1 MLVSIATSSEAD
13 ERELKQFI
21 VAHPRL
27 KLIDPA
33 FAHQYDEEG
42 NFKELDL
49 HLPGPAVSNEYM
61 EWHLEKAIAEADNSE
76 TLTQE
81 EFITWTETTRKQL
94 LDKVNSGSTKSL

>member
-1 MLVSIATSSEAD
+1 MLVSIATSSETD

-21 VAHPRL
+21 VTHPSL

-33 FAHQYDEEG
+33 FAHQYDEAG

-61 EWHLEKAIAEADNSE
+61 EWHLEKAIAEADNGGSVS
-76 TLTQE
+76 QE
-81 EFITWTETTRKQL
+81 EFTTRLAETRKQL
-94 LDKVNSGSTKSL
+94 LAKMNNTSDRPL